1 MATNNRGGNRGSN
14 RGRSGRNNNPEG
26 RNQYSGWTDTAK
38 DRPFATAAAAAA
50 AVGAGVFLWSR
61 RNQISDQLSNLSD
74 QISDWRE
81 GMSSESSF
89 GQSEGSSSDSF
100 MASSG
105 SGSSTRRGGRRTQTE
120 IAEEALTL
128 KETGKTV

>member
-1 MATNNRGGNRGSN
+1 MATNNRGGNRS
-14 RGRSGRNNNPEG
+14 RGRNNNPEG

-61 RNQISDQLSNLSD
+61 RNHISDQLSNLSD
-74 QISDWRE
+74 QISEWRE
-81 GMSSESSF
+81 GMSSSSF
-89 GQSEGSSSDSF
+89 EDSATSGDSF

-105 SGSSTRRGGRRTQTE
+105 SGSSARRGGRRTQTE

-128 KETGKTV
+128 KETGKTA

>member
-1 MATNNRGGNRGSN
+1 MDMPRSNNRGQSN
-14 RGRSGRNNNPEG
+14 RGGRNNNPEG

-61 RNQISDQLSNLSD
+61 RNQITDQLSNLSD
-74 QISDWRE
+74 QISEWRE
-81 GMSSESSF
+81 GMSSDSSF
-89 GQSEGSSSDSF
+89 EGSSGDSF

-105 SGSSTRRGGRRTQTE
+105 SGSSARRGGRRTQTE

-128 KETGKTV
+128 KETGKTTA